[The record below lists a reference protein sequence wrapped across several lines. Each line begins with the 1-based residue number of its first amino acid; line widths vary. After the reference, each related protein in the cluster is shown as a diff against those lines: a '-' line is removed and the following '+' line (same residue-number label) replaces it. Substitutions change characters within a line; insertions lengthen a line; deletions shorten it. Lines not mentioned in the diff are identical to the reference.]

1 MAAIERH
8 FIDYLLCLRNPK
20 EKVKR
25 DNFLKIA
32 KEKWDY
38 EGEGTIIGLNNDGS
52 I

>member
-20 EKVKR
+20 EMVKR

-38 EGEGTIIGLNNDGS
+38 ESNGTNISIKDDGTI
-52 I
+52 